1 MSLSFLINRSFLVIE
16 GSSVSPTP
24 YLIKSFIIPISP
36 PGTAYKRSFFSA
48 LRLTILL
55 LIGLHSSFFV

>member
-16 GSSVSPTP
+16 GSRVSPTP
-24 YLIKSFIIPISP
+24 YLLIIIIIPINP

-48 LRLTILL
+48 LRFTILL
-55 LIGLHSSFFV
+55 LIGLHYSFLV